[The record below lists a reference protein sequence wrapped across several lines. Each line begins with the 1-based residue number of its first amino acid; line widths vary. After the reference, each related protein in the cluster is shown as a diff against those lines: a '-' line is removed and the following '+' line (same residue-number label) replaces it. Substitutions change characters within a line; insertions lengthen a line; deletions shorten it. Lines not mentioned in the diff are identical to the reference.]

1 MYEKMQAIGLLTR
14 RSARVFRNPPPSLLN
29 LVSMD
34 SCCEFS
40 SLRRG
45 FHSAAF
51 FSGNMHG
58 GFSNVEL
65 FSRKDTIQIP
75 PLSMMASSRLF
86 SSEAPESGNVSA
98 ADETVKEIYDKLL
111 DSIAKR
117 RTAPPNAWMWS
128 LIAKCSTNEDIK
140 LLFDIL
146 PKLRAFRLSNLRIP
160 NDFNS
165 ALCRAITQ
173 ACVRA
178 GAVDFGMK
186 ALWKHNLYGLTPD
199 IGCAHQLLL
208 HAKQH
213 NDAKLMVKVIKVL
226 MKNDIPLQ
234 PGTADIIFSI
244 CCNTDRWDLISKNGK
259 RFIKSGVSLRQTS
272 FDMWMEFAAKK
283 GDVESLWKI
292 ENWRSQ
298 AMKKHSVSTGF
309 SCAKGFLLEHK
320 PDSAAAIIQVL
331 YQTVSDLKRP
341 SITVELQKLVSE
353 WPLDVIKHQNDDNR
367 KAFTAAIQTD
377 ISELISALQSLG
389 VRENVTPVQFGE
401 NGPISA

>member
-1 MYEKMQAIGLLTR
+1 MQAIGLLTR
-14 RSARVFRNPPPSLLN
+14 RSARVLRNPPPSLLN
-29 LVSMD
+29 PLSMERVD
-34 SCCEFS
+34 SCSEFC

-51 FSGNMHG
+51 SSGNMHG

-65 FSRKDTIQIP
+65 YNRKDKLRIP
-75 PLSMMASSRLF
+75 PLSMVTPSRLY
-86 SSEAPESGNVSA
+86 SSEAPGSANYSA
-98 ADETVKEIYDKLL
+98 AEEATKEIYDMML
-111 DSIAKR
+111 DSIVEK
-117 RTAPPNAWMWS
+117 RTAPPNAWLWS
-128 LIAKCSTNEDIK
+128 LIAKCSTTEDIK

-146 PKLRAFRLSNLRIP
+146 PKLRAFRLSNLKIH

-165 ALCRAITQ
+165 ALCRAVTK

-178 GAVDFGMK
+178 GAIDFGMK

-213 NDAKLMVKVIKVL
+213 NDAKLMVKVIKAV
-226 MKNDIPLQ
+226 MKNSLPLQ

-244 CCNTDRWDLISKNGK
+244 CCNTGRWDLISKNGK
-259 RFIKSGVSLRQTS
+259 RFVKAGVSLRQTS
-272 FDMWMEFAAKK
+272 FDMWIEFAARK
-283 GDVESLWKI
+283 GDVESLCKI

-298 AMKKHSVSTGF
+298 TMKQHSVSTGF

-320 PDSAAAIIQVL
+320 PESAAAIIQVL
-331 YQTVSDLKRP
+331 YQTVSDFKKP

-353 WPLDVIKHQNDDNR
+353 WALDVIKHQTDDNR
-367 KAFTAAIQTD
+367 KAFAAALQID

-389 VRENVTPVQFGE
+389 MRENVTMLQFNE
-401 NGPISA
+401 NGLISS